1 MTSENQLTVDEILK
15 LDEEPSEISSNK
27 KDDDIEDAEL
37 LTQHT
42 VVTSPWSRIGIIGVP
57 LGVGFLIFYFMFNNI
72 INGQSNVK
80 KPEVNPQDKS
90 APLPPSAENK
100 DGDVYAQLALSRQQE
115 ELEKIKQQKEK
126 LPVKTQNQEPTS
138 AKSIQREPSA
148 AQVSSTPTPRVTYSS
163 PRRYQSVTRP
173 QIAPRSSFALPR
185 VSNPSITRVQKT
197 VDPIDEFNRL
207 RSIGSYGLIAYAD
220 SSVSELTRPDPAD
233 TSSLQ
238 TNQVQPQPVNIDSES
253 TSSITEENTSNRIE
267 KIRPRWQVEAKTSQ
281 SVNLANNYLPQESQ
295 ILSERKTRY
304 LSVGEEATGIL
315 ITPLVKQQTDSKNNQ
330 SQKDDGRRF
339 VAKLTQDLRD
349 NYGEVAIPKGTLLAV
364 ELVGVDG
371 GNYATANVRSIIK
384 DNTEYPL
391 TAGAISVQGE
401 KVKPLIAKKFQDF
414 GGAIASYDITVG
426 LVGGLAKV
434 GEIINQPDSQSTIN
448 NSTIG
453 SFSSAVIQNNRRN
466 LGGAFLEGAFGS
478 VGDILSDR
486 AARSTQEIVSRPNV
500 WHIPQGTK
508 VTFIVNRSLELP

>member
-1 MTSENQLTVDEILK
+1 MSSENPLTVDEILK
-15 LDEEPSEISSNK
+15 LDEEPLEISSNK
-27 KDDDIEDAEL
+27 KSDDIEDEEF

-57 LGVGFLIFYFMFNNI
+57 LGIGFLIFYLMFNNI

-80 KPEVNPQDKS
+80 KPEVNSQDKS
-90 APLPPSAENK
+90 AQLTPDAENK

-115 ELEKIKQQKEK
+115 ELDKIKQQKEK
-126 LPVKTQNQEPTS
+126 LPVKIQNQEPTR
-138 AKSIQREPSA
+138 AKPIQREASA
-148 AQVSSTPTPRVTYSS
+148 AQVPSKPTPPVTYSS
-163 PRRYQSVTRP
+163 PRRGQPVTRN
-173 QIAPRSSFALPR
+173 QITPRRSFALPR
-185 VSNPSITRVQKT
+185 VSNPTIARVQKT

-220 SSVSELTRPDPAD
+220 SSVSESTMPDPAD

-238 TNQVQPQPVNIDSES
+238 TNQVQPQPIDVDSEP
-253 TSSITEENTSNRIE
+253 TSSITEESTSNRIE
-267 KIRPRWQVEAKTSQ
+267 KIRPRWQVESKADKK
-281 SVNLANNYLPQESQ
+281 LIANNYLPQESQ
-295 ILSERKTRY
+295 ILTERKTRY
-304 LSVGEEATGIL
+304 LTVGEFATGIL
-315 ITPLVKQQTDSKNNQ
+315 VTPLVKQQTDTKNNQ
-330 SQKDDGRRF
+330 QQTEEGRRF
-339 VAKLTQDLRD
+339 VAKLTQDFRD
-349 NYGEVAIPKGTLLAV
+349 NYSEVAIPKGTLLAV

-401 KVKPLIAKKFQDF
+401 KGKPLIAKKYQDK
-414 GGAIASYDITVG
+414 GGAIANYDITVG

-453 SFSSAVIQNNRRN
+453 SFSSAVTQNNRRN
-466 LGGAFLEGAFGS
+466 LGGAFLEGAFDS
-478 VGDILSDR
+478 VGDILSER
-486 AARSTQEIVSRPNV
+486 AARSTQEILARPNV

>member
-15 LDEEPSEISSNK
+15 LDEEPSEISSNTK
-27 KDDDIEDAEL
+27 SDDIEDAEF

-72 INGQSNVK
+72 INGQSSVK
-80 KPEVNPQDKS
+80 KPEANPQDKS
-90 APLPPSAENK
+90 AQLTPDAENK

-126 LPVKTQNQEPTS
+126 LSAKVQPSPTS
-138 AKSIQREPSA
+138 AKPIQREPSA
-148 AQVSSTPTPRVTYSS
+148 AQVPSRPTPPVTYSS
-163 PRRYQSVTRP
+163 PRRYQPATRT
-173 QIAPRSSFALPR
+173 QIAPRRSFALPR
-185 VSNPSITRVQKT
+185 VSNPGITRVQKT

-220 SSVSELTRPDPAD
+220 SSVSELTLPDPAD

-238 TNQVQPQPVNIDSES
+238 TNQVQPQPIDIDSES

-267 KIRPRWQVEAKTSQ
+267 KIRPRWQVEAKTTTR
-281 SVNLANNYLPQESQ
+281 VNLASSYLPQESQ
-295 ILSERKTRY
+295 ILTERKTRY

-315 ITPLVKQQTDSKNNQ
+315 VTPLVKQQTSSKNNQ

-339 VAKLTQDLRD
+339 AAKLTQDLRD

-384 DNTEYPL
+384 DNMEFSIS
-391 TAGAISVQGE
+391 AGAISVQGE
-401 KVKPLIAKKFQDF
+401 KGKPLIAKKFFDK

-448 NSTIG
+448 NSSIG
-453 SFSSAVIQNNRRN
+453 SFSSAVTQNNRRN
-466 LGGAFLEGAFGS
+466 IAGAFLEGAFGS

-486 AARSTQEIVSRPNV
+486 AARSTQEILSRPNV

>member
-1 MTSENQLTVDEILK
+1 MSENPLTVDEILK
-15 LDEEPSEISSNK
+15 LDDEPSEISSNQK
-27 KDDDIEDAEL
+27 AEIEDEEL

-57 LGVGFLIFYFMFNNI
+57 LGIGFLIFYLMFNNI
-72 INGQSNVK
+72 INGHSSVN
-80 KPEVNPQDKS
+80 KPETKTQDKS
-90 APLPPSAENK
+90 AQLTPSAENK
-100 DGDVYAQLALSRQQE
+100 DGDVYAQLALSKQQE
-115 ELEKIKQQKEK
+115 ELDKIKQQKEK
-126 LPVKTQNQEPTS
+126 STAKTQQEPATAKPVKVQ
-138 AKSIQREPSA
+138 SA
-148 AQVSSTPTPRVTYSS
+148 AVQVSSTPTPPLTYSS
-163 PRRYQSVTRP
+163 PRTNQPVTRT
-173 QIAPRSSFALPR
+173 QIAPRRSFALPS
-185 VSNPSITRVQKT
+185 VSNPGVTRVQKT
-197 VDPIDEFNRL
+197 IDPTAEFNRL

-220 SSVSELTRPDPAD
+220 SSVSESTLLDPAEVS
-233 TSSLQ
+233 TSLVQ
-238 TNQVQPQPVNIDSES
+238 TNQQQAEPTDINNEYPSAAEES
-253 TSSITEENTSNRIE
+253 TSNRIE
-267 KIRPRWQVEAKTSQ
+267 KIRPRWQVESKADKK
-281 SVNLANNYLPQESQ
+281 LIANNYLPQESQ
-295 ILSERKTRY
+295 ILTERKTRY
-304 LSVGEEATGIL
+304 LTVGEFATGIL
-315 ITPLVKQQTDSKNNQ
+315 VTPLVQQQTDTKNNQ
-330 SQKDDGRRF
+330 QQTEDGRRF

-371 GNYATANVRSIIK
+371 GNYVTANVRSIIK

-401 KVKPLIAKKFQDF
+401 KGKPLIAKKFHDK

-453 SFSSAVIQNNRRN
+453 SFSSAVTQNNRRN

-478 VGDILSDR
+478 VGNIISDR
-486 AARSTQEIVSRPNV
+486 ASRSSQEILARPNV

>member
-1 MTSENQLTVDEILK
+1 MSSENQLTVDEILK
-15 LDEEPSEISSNK
+15 LDEEPSETSSEKNS
-27 KDDDIEDAEL
+27 DEIDDAEF

-72 INGQSNVK
+72 INGQSSVK
-80 KPEVNPQDKS
+80 KPEVNSQDKTTQIT
-90 APLPPSAENK
+90 PDAENK
-100 DGDVYAQLALSRQQE
+100 DGDVYAQLALSKQQE
-115 ELEKIKQQKEK
+115 ELDKIKQQKEK
-126 LPVKTQNQEPTS
+126 LPVKEQPSPTS
-138 AKSIQREPSA
+138 AKSLQREASRV
-148 AQVSSTPTPRVTYSS
+148 QVSSTPTPPVTYSS
-163 PRRYQSVTRP
+163 PQRYQSVTRP
-173 QIAPRSSFALPR
+173 QIAQRSSFALPR
-185 VSNPSITRVQKT
+185 VSNHSITKVQKT
-197 VDPIDEFNRL
+197 VDPIDELNRL

-220 SSVSELTRPDPAD
+220 SSVSESTLPDPAD

-238 TNQVQPQPVNIDSES
+238 TNQVQPQAINIDSEP

-267 KIRPRWQVEAKTSQ
+267 KIRARWQVEAKTSPR
-281 SVNLANNYLPQESQ
+281 VNLASSYLPQESQ
-295 ILSERKTRY
+295 ILTERKTRY

-315 ITPLVKQQTDSKNNQ
+315 VTAVVKQQTDSKNNQ

-349 NYGEVAIPKGTLLAV
+349 NYGEVAIPKGTMLAV

-401 KVKPLIAKKFQDF
+401 KGKPLIAKKFQDK
-414 GGAIASYDITVG
+414 GGAIASYDMTVG

-453 SFSSAVIQNNRRN
+453 SFSSAVTQNNRRN
-466 LGGAFLEGAFGS
+466 LGGAFLEGAFDS
-478 VGDILSDR
+478 LGDILSDR
-486 AARSTQEIVSRPNV
+486 AARSTQEILSRPNV
-500 WHIPQGTK
+500 WHIPKGTK

>member
-1 MTSENQLTVDEILK
+1 MSENPLTVDEILK
-15 LDEEPSEISSNK
+15 LDDEPSEISSNQK
-27 KDDDIEDAEL
+27 AEIEDEEL

-57 LGVGFLIFYFMFNNI
+57 LGIGFLIFYLMFNNI
-72 INGQSNVK
+72 INGHSSVN
-80 KPEVNPQDKS
+80 KPETKTQDKS
-90 APLPPSAENK
+90 AQLTPSAENK
-100 DGDVYAQLALSRQQE
+100 DGDIYAQLALSKQQE
-115 ELEKIKQQKEK
+115 ELDKIKQQKEK
-126 LPVKTQNQEPTS
+126 LSVKAQPEAKS
-138 AKSIQREPSA
+138 AKPIQREPSA
-148 AQVSSTPTPRVTYSS
+148 AQMPSRPTPPVTYSS
-163 PRRYQSVTRP
+163 PRRYQPVTRP
-173 QIAPRSSFALPR
+173 QIAQRRSFVLPR

-220 SSVSELTRPDPAD
+220 SSVSESTLLDPAD

-238 TNQVQPQPVNIDSES
+238 TNQVQPQPIDIDSEP

-267 KIRPRWQVEAKTSQ
+267 KIRPRWQVESK
-281 SVNLANNYLPQESQ
+281 VDKKLIANNYLPQESQ
-295 ILSERKTRY
+295 ILTEHKTRY
-304 LSVGEEATGIL
+304 LSVGEFATGIL
-315 ITPLVKQQTDSKNNQ
+315 VTPLVQQQTDSKNNQ
-330 SQKDDGRRF
+330 EQTEDGRRF
-339 VAKLTQDLRD
+339 VAKLTQDFRD

-401 KVKPLIAKKFQDF
+401 KGKPLIAKKFQDK

-434 GEIINQPDSQSTIN
+434 GEIINQPDSQSTIH

-453 SFSSAVIQNNRRN
+453 SFSSAVTQNNRRN
-466 LGGAFLEGAFGS
+466 LGGAFLEGAFDKL
-478 VGDILSDR
+478 GDIVSDR
-486 AARSTQEIVSRPNV
+486 ASRASQEILARPNV